1 MCGPCTS
8 RPQPLHRSCLCLL
21 ALALTLALTPAWE
34 MASRGSHYCWV
45 RRFADL
51 MDLSKDRSRLD
62 FFLRPAATAPP
73 APAREGS
80 CPAPPNAGGGVPQLL
95 HMQSMPLP
103 EGRGRQSADP
113 IQSPNIPSTRPWPAV
128 PECAFVHSD
137 AAPPCEGRPAV
148 RATEAEA
155 RVRVGGCGSAPAGPC
170 EEANERGQLE
180 WSPDSG
186 GSPDSWASKGE
197 AECRGSE
204 QQTWGAQPVAEGRRS
219 EPESRRFPSGAEGR
233 QSDLRSMPARA
244 AEAVS
249 GDARDPLESWD
260 SVWGS
265 GPRTGRSQPGM
276 ERDQDARSP
285 GRPEADGCLAADANR
300 ADAAVDLAAVDVAE
314 QARLWAAVEARNAMQ
329 AKARRGGGVQRGRG
343 SDANPKNPRLA
354 AKCAAAQAEQASA
367 CSGDQNSW
375 KTPDG
380 AAAQPRKRTEAGV
393 AMSGG
398 SSKRRQLTLASFFL
412 AGAQR

>member
-1 MCGPCTS
+1 
-8 RPQPLHRSCLCLL
+8 
-21 ALALTLALTPAWE
+21 
-34 MASRGSHYCWV
+34 
-45 RRFADL
+45 

-80 CPAPPNAGGGVPQLL
+80 CPALNAGGGVPQLL
-95 HMQSMPLP
+95 HTQSMPLP
-103 EGRGRQSADP
+103 DGRERQNSDP
-113 IQSPNIPSTRPWPAV
+113 CQSHNTPSTPPWP
-128 PECAFVHSD
+128 PECAFVGSD

-148 RATEAEA
+148 CAAEAEA
-155 RVRVGGCGSAPAGPC
+155 RARVGGCGSAPAGPC
-170 EEANERGQLE
+170 EEASKRGRLE

-186 GSPDSWASKGE
+186 GSPDSWASEGE
-197 AECRGSE
+197 GDCRGSE
-204 QQTWGAQPVAEGRRS
+204 QQTRGAQPVAEGRGS
-219 EPESRRFPSGAEGR
+219 EPDSRKFPSGAQGR
-233 QSDLRSMPARA
+233 QSVPRSVLARA

-249 GDARDPLESWD
+249 GDARDPLESRD

-276 ERDQDARSP
+276 ERDQEARSP
-285 GRPEADGCLAADANR
+285 GRPEADGSLAADANR

-314 QARLWAAVEARNAMQ
+314 QARLWAAVEARNAVL
-329 AKARRGGGVQRGRG
+329 ARARRGGGVQRGRG
-343 SDANPKNPRLA
+343 SDANPGNPRTA
-354 AKCAAAQAEQASA
+354 TKCAAAQAEQASA
-367 CSGDQNSW
+367 CSDAQNSR

-380 AAAQPRKRTEAGV
+380 ASAQPRKRAEAGV